1 MEMKARE
8 EPEAKEEEVPAERG
22 LPMAEAQAGEV
33 MVPLTQA
40 EEAAEAGLFAKCQ
53 AQVLQEKEDQGLY

>member
-22 LPMAEAQAGEV
+22 LPMAVLLAGEA

-40 EEAAEAGLFAKCQ
+40 GEAAEAGLFVKCPSQ
-53 AQVLQEKEDQGLY
+53 AIREKADLVLF